1 MFSKENLETTY
12 GNLEVEIFHFSLRS
26 KCLFL
31 VLWTLAILSNLFGL
45 VYICKKLS
53 LTNVINLV
61 PFLEGI
67 INVLGFMVIG
77 INCLIS
83 IIDVSYGNFS
93 CEANSITLP
102 MMTVCG
108 TNMIL
113 IQYQLVYQSSSLQ
126 DISHFASCHLQDAL
140 LWLKEQTG
148 IGLELQGDWCYLYKH
163 SWFYWWSL
171 LGLPLRIIMDLWLK
185 HFQSLR

>member
-1 MFSKENLETTY
+1 MFSKETLETTY
-12 GNLEVEIFHFSLRS
+12 GNLDVEIFHFSLWS
-26 KCLFL
+26 KCLFI
-31 VLWTLAILSNLFGL
+31 VLWTLAIISNLFGL

-93 CEANSITLP
+93 CEANSIILL
-102 MMTVCG
+102 MMTV
-108 TNMIL
+108 I
-113 IQYQLVYQSSSLQ
+113 
-126 DISHFASCHLQDAL
+126 ISNVMLFASQE
-140 LWLKEQTG
+140 K
-148 IGLELQGDWCYLYKH
+148 I
-163 SWFYWWSL
+163 
-171 LGLPLRIIMDLWLK
+171 P
-185 HFQSLR
+185 

>member
-1 MFSKENLETTY
+1 MLSTAFLKVQESKSQNLELPWIVHKWQFTIDESLKHQTSTQTCLYDNHVSVFLSPQYFTHLLSSMTEVMFSKETLETNY
-12 GNLEVEIFHFSLRS
+12 GNLEVEIFQFSLWS

-31 VLWTLAILSNLFGL
+31 VLWTLAIISNLFGL
-45 VYICKKLS
+45 VYIYKKLS

-67 INVLGFMVIG
+67 INVIGFMVIG

-93 CEANSITLP
+93 CEANSITLL

-108 TNMIL
+108 KNMIL
-113 IQYQLVYQSSSLQ
+113 I
-126 DISHFASCHLQDAL
+126 
-140 LWLKEQTG
+140 
-148 IGLELQGDWCYLYKH
+148 
-163 SWFYWWSL
+163 
-171 LGLPLRIIMDLWLK
+171 
-185 HFQSLR
+185 